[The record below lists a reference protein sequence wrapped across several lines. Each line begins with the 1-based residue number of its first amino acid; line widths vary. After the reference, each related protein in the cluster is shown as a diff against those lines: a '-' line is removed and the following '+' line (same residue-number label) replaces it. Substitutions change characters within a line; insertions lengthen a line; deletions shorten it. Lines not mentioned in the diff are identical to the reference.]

1 MKTAYCVPVLM
12 YHHVSPVVGSL
23 TTSPENFESQIA
35 GLARHGYRG
44 LTASE
49 FADFL
54 AGKPTPPKSV
64 LITFDDGYADN
75 WIFAYPLLKKYGMC
89 GTVFI
94 NPDFVDK
101 RDIKRKQYSENNE
114 S

>member
-44 LTASE
+44 LTAGE

-54 AGKPTPPKSV
+54 AGKPTPPRSV
-64 LITFDDGYADN
+64 
-75 WIFAYPLLKKYGMC
+75 
-89 GTVFI
+89 
-94 NPDFVDK
+94 
-101 RDIKRKQYSENNE
+101 
-114 S
+114 